1 MNANKELARLFEVES
16 RERAPEGARRDAWQR
31 LEGALAANAPALA
44 VATGPL
50 KVGLSVL
57 GKGFV
62 VTTVTALAL
71 GGASWSLATQA
82 PEEAPPVTAAAVA
95 TPREAPEA
103 TTAPRPNVGKPSP
116 VAPEPRSSNQAPIA
130 KRLPDSTF
138 DEELRLIQLAKAEL
152 DVGQARRAESWL
164 AEHESRFPDG
174 VFAAERGALRVL
186 AGCAN
191 LADAGAKRA
200 RGTEFARRNPRS
212 PFLDRVLRA
221 CGSLAQEQ
229 TPSRATFEID
239 EGGK

>member
-1 MNANKELARLFEVES
+1 MNASKELARLFEVE
-16 RERAPEGARRDAWQR
+16 RLERAPEGARREAWQR
-31 LEGALAANAPALA
+31 LEGALAANAPALG
-44 VATGPL
+44 VGTGPL

-62 VTTVTALAL
+62 VTSVTALAL
-71 GGASWSLATQA
+71 GGVSWSLAPHA
-82 PEEAPPVTAAAVA
+82 PEEPPPATYAAVA
-95 TPREAPEA
+95 TTRGAPETSPA
-103 TTAPRPNVGKPSP
+103 APASVREPLPAPPKPQ
-116 VAPEPRSSNQAPIA
+116 SSNQAPIA
-130 KRLPDSTF
+130 KRLADSTF
-138 DEELRLIQLAKAEL
+138 DEELRLIQLAKTEL

-164 AEHESRFPDG
+164 AEHESRFPNG

-186 AGCAN
+186 AGCAT

-200 RGTEFARRNPRS
+200 RGAEFARQNPRS

-221 CGSLAQEQ
+221 CGSVAQEQ